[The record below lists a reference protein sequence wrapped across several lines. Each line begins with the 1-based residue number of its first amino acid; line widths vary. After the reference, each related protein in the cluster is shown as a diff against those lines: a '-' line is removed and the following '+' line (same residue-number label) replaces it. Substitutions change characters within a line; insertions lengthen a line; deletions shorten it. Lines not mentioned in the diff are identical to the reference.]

1 MASSIPFVKPARV
14 GNFKLWR
21 SRYTTMPKS
30 GGVDVEC
37 VNVSNAEGT
46 WCVRVPS
53 TFEMFAVLNA
63 LYDDYSGEDKQS
75 SERASTALSAILS
88 NMAYST
94 TIGNGF
100 YHRALGMVATCYAC
114 PDILDEKSDKYKELK
129 ENVAVLV
136 SDFLEWVRQLM
147 EFKEGMAS
155 NDDDRREEVAD
166 QAREILEEVEDA
178 G

>member
-37 VNVSNAEGT
+37 INVSNVEGT
-46 WCVRVPS
+46 WCVRIPS
-53 TFEMFAVLNA
+53 TYEMFAVLNA
-63 LYDDYSGEDKQS
+63 LYDDFSGEDKQR

-88 NMAYST
+88 NMAFST

-114 PDILDEKSDKYKELK
+114 PDVLEEKGKRKELK
-129 ENVAVLV
+129 KDVDVLV
-136 SDFLEWVRQLM
+136 ADFLEWVHLLRESKQ
-147 EFKEGMAS
+147 GVVT
-155 NDDDRREEVAD
+155 DDDNKREEVAD
-166 QAREILEEVEDA
+166 QAREILKEVED
-178 G
+178 GV